1 MKAKLQAMY
10 SKLHAL
16 GEKFHSPSL
25 IQMATRLKQLSDG
38 QQLPTTEADAYYDR
52 EQQSFFDQGKF
63 GPVLKLLNDLIT
75 QLEEEQAAETS
86 QHEWC
91 DTEKEQ
97 GVSTK
102 TERETRIHEL
112 KATIDSL
119 TTNLKQLKTE
129 ILFLESEIERVKE
142 ETRIAKEIRE
152 QEHKV
157 YVQAKAD
164 HEEVIKAI
172 QTALEALS
180 GQYALIQVGVH
191 HKSKQPGELGATP
204 FAEYASG
211 SSGAGS
217 AMEML
222 EDLQAKYTQ
231 ALEKIIT
238 DEETAQKLHEELLKR
253 NALFIEETTY
263 TKNEKLKER
272 RGGLGDIGEAKESMK
287 VNLIELHEVSK
298 YLQDLRPSCDDIR
311 STYEERK
318 KRREAEIAALKEA
331 LAVISD
337 CRGETEVAG
346 TQDRREEEAPEQRR
360 TS

>member
-1 MKAKLQAMY
+1 VRAGRRLLENCRSPGLQ
-10 SKLHAL
+10 
-16 GEKFHSPSL
+16 
-25 IQMATRLKQLSDG
+25 R
-38 QQLPTTEADAYYDR
+38 R
-52 EQQSFFDQGKF
+52 
-63 GPVLKLLNDLIT
+63 
-75 QLEEEQAAETS
+75 
-86 QHEWC
+86 
-91 DTEKEQ
+91 
-97 GVSTK
+97 
-102 TERETRIHEL
+102 
-112 KATIDSL
+112 
-119 TTNLKQLKTE
+119 
-129 ILFLESEIERVKE
+129 EIERVKE

-152 QEHKV
+152 AEHKV

-180 GQYALIQVGVH
+180 GQYAFIQVNAR

-204 FAEYASG
+204 FAEFASG
-211 SSGAGS
+211 QSGAGS

-222 EDLQAKYTQ
+222 EDLEAKYTQ

-238 DEETAQKLHEELLKR
+238 DEQTAQKLHEELLKR

-272 RGGLGDIGEAKESMK
+272 RAGLGDIGEAKESMK

-331 LAVISD
+331 LEVISD
-337 CRGETEVAG
+337 PSSM
-346 TQDRREEEAPEQRR
+346 Q
-360 TS
+360 